1 VRGQGWAGGAFAP
14 ALNFLLTFS
23 FKRKSKESYLKK
35 EKKIGIWAFERLYYM
50 DFKEVTRRC

>member
-1 VRGQGWAGGAFAP
+1 VRWQGWAGGAFAP

-35 EKKIGIWAFERLYYM
+35 EKKIGIWTFEKNCSM
-50 DFKEVTRRC
+50 GF